1 MLGIVMGAYHL
12 SAWEADTGDHLNL
25 GVQDLAIQRDLVSK
39 QKPTRQATGKPSK
52 NDV

>member
-1 MLGIVMGAYHL
+1 MLGIVMGAYHF

-39 QKPTRQATGKPSK
+39 QNKANQTSDWEAKQK
-52 NDV
+52 